1 MMMSF
6 YIGQTTILAEYNVM
20 QPGTGMHAMGRDG
33 HTYILM
39 YYINKVH
46 PDNAR

>member
-6 YIGQTTILAEYNVM
+6 YIGQTTILAEYM
-20 QPGTGMHAMGRDG
+20 QPGTGMHAMDSDDY
-33 HTYILM
+33 TYMVM
-39 YYINKVH
+39 YYIIKVH